1 MIDTGIRAKNLKL
14 LRTMR
19 GISQDELSAAIY
31 TARTTYASYENGT
44 KVPSLPCIDA
54 IASFYDI
61 GLESLVNH
69 DLSTGLLSRIYFE
82 DENKQLAELVNEYES
97 LSIASKNIVAERL
110 DVLLERE
117 SVFYGETST
126 YSDASAQ

>member
-1 MIDTGIRAKNLKL
+1 MIDTRILAKNLKL

-54 IASFYDI
+54 IASFYSI
-61 GLESLVNH
+61 
-69 DLSTGLLSRIYFE
+69 
-82 DENKQLAELVNEYES
+82 QLMQEEELMETREITEEE
-97 LSIASKNIVAERL
+97 IAGSYPV
-110 DVLLERE
+110 
-117 SVFYGETST
+117 
-126 YSDASAQ
+126 

>member
-1 MIDTGIRAKNLKL
+1 M
-14 LRTMR
+14 
-19 GISQDELSAAIY
+19 
-31 TARTTYASYENGT
+31 
-44 KVPSLPCIDA
+44 PSLPCIDA

-126 YSDASAQ
+126 YSDASAR

>member
-1 MIDTGIRAKNLKL
+1 M
-14 LRTMR
+14 
-19 GISQDELSAAIY
+19 
-31 TARTTYASYENGT
+31 
-44 KVPSLPCIDA
+44 PSLPCIDA

-117 SVFYGETST
+117 FVFLR
-126 YSDASAQ
+126 

>member
-1 MIDTGIRAKNLKL
+1 MIDTRILAKNLKL

-31 TARTTYASYENGT
+31 TARTTYASDENGT

>member
-1 MIDTGIRAKNLKL
+1 MDENRTDNTNYEPNFIMTDPDESGAAAAGGAAGTDAALNL
-14 LRTMR
+14 
-19 GISQDELSAAIY
+19 
-31 TARTTYASYENGT
+31 
-44 KVPSLPCIDA
+44 SLI
-54 IASFYDI
+54 
-61 GLESLVNH
+61 H
-69 DLSTGLLSRIYFE
+69 IYFE